1 MVQKEIVSNKK
12 KIEKKDEGKLSVSLL
27 AGDIDFMKKL
37 TGVPIVEKILGKYL
51 KYVAG
56 SSEQFI
62 RSGETIGRKGD
73 MTGSR
78 VKGKEKEVSEADKVN
93 DKFD

>member
-1 MVQKEIVSNKK
+1 MVQKEIVSNSTTT
-12 KIEKKDEGKLSVSLL
+12 IKKDEGKLSVSLL

-37 TGVPIVEKILGKYL
+37 TGVTIVEKILGRYL

-62 RSGETIGRKGD
+62 KSGETMNKKAD
-73 MTGSR
+73 MSGSR
-78 VKGKEKEVSEADKVN
+78 VKGKEK
-93 DKFD
+93 